1 MRKSHKLTLITLLLA
16 VIILSAAAPTLSWL
30 SSTSAPVVNTF
41 AGGMISI
48 QLDEALV
55 DTDGKAVTGAGA
67 RRVTANRYKYSA
79 GAMLDKDPTP
89 KVLKGS
95 EECYVFL
102 CVENGLGEKFSMNY
116 DTAAWLK
123 IAEMEGTA
131 VYIYSQ
137 KVMAAESEN
146 DLVLKPIFTT
156 VTVSSDLTAEDIA
169 ALGEKTLTLTAYAVQ
184 TGALSSREA
193 IDLAVAQF
201 LPGGAALDYPAVA

>member
-1 MRKSHKLTLITLLLA
+1 
-16 VIILSAAAPTLSWL
+16 
-30 SSTSAPVVNTF
+30 
-41 AGGMISI
+41 
-48 QLDEALV
+48 
-55 DTDGKAVTGAGA
+55 
-67 RRVTANRYKYSA
+67 
-79 GAMLDKDPTP
+79 
-89 KVLKGS
+89 
-95 EECYVFL
+95 
-102 CVENGLGEKFSMNY
+102 
-116 DTAAWLK
+116 
-123 IAEMEGTA
+123 MEGTA

-201 LPGGAALDYPAVA
+201 LPGGVALDYPAVA